1 MNVLVIAGGPDPGS
15 ALIKKCAAQADKI
28 YCADRGAQ
36 WAYQAGIKPDL
47 VVGDM
52 DSVNDSTLDR
62 VDADGVRTMRYPVE
76 KDMTDTQIALEVAI
90 SEGARSITLL
100 GALGGRVDHT
110 LANISLMS
118 SYHRRGIR
126 IAIMDNNTAM
136 FVGERTIT
144 FRAVKGSTVSIFPVE
159 EGVRVLRI
167 EGLYYPLNDLVI
179 PMDGTLCISN
189 QMISDRVI
197 LDVRNGSILL
207 IVTAQEKD

>member
-1 MNVLVIAGGPDPGS
+1 MNILVIAGGPDPGS

-28 YCADRGAQ
+28 FCADRGAQ
-36 WAYQAGIKPDL
+36 WAYLAGLKPDL

-52 DSVNDSTLDR
+52 DSVNDDTLDR

-76 KDMTDTQIALEVAI
+76 KDMTDTQIALELAVA
-90 SEGARSITLL
+90 EGARSITLL
-100 GALGGRVDHT
+100 GALGGRIDHT
-110 LANISLMS
+110 LANISLMT
-118 SYHRRGIR
+118 SYHRRGVR
-126 IAIMDNNTAM
+126 VAIMDTNSAM

-159 EGVRVLRI
+159 EGVRVLRS

-197 LDVRNGSILL
+197 LDVRNGSLL
-207 IVTAQEKD
+207 VIVTAQEKD

>member
-52 DSVNDSTLDR
+52 DSVSDSTLDR

-159 EGVRVLRI
+159 EGVRVLRS

>member
-1 MNVLVIAGGPDPGS
+1 MNVLLIAGGPDPGT
-15 ALIKKCAAQADKI
+15 ALIKKCAEQADKV

-52 DSVNDSTLDR
+52 DSVNDDTLDR

-90 SEGARSITLL
+90 SEGARSVTLL

-110 LANISLMS
+110 LAYISLMT
-118 SYHRRGIR
+118 SYHKRGIR
-126 IAIMDNNTAM
+126 VAIMDANSAM

-144 FRAVKGSTVSIFPVE
+144 FRAVKGSTGSIFPVE
-159 EGVRVLRI
+159 EGVRVLRS
-167 EGLYYPLNDLVI
+167 EGLYYPLNDLLI
-179 PMDGTLCISN
+179 PTDGTLCISN
-189 QMISDRVI
+189 RMISDRVI
-197 LDVRNGSILL
+197 MDVRNGALL
-207 IVTAQEKD
+207 VIVTAQEKD

>member
-159 EGVRVLRI
+159 EGVRVLRS